1 MVRAFAASL
10 GDDNLLVQ
18 RGTLDLLLTAL
29 RLEGSALHSASPADR
44 KLLVRAATGVVLRRD
59 LSLNR
64 RLFAWVLGPD
74 EALEKQEEYFNKYA
88 RDLLVITLREDMF
101 HPSTE
106 YAATR
111 PFKIYVSLLDKWEI
125 GAPLTDV
132 LIYDSL
138 KAIKQALTD
147 GKDNYEDVSKPSFKI
162 LATGSLQRFQF
173 LITAN
178 TLYEAVQPKATW
190 KHLFNSIRKELS
202 NGSDR
207 TEVTMFMIISG
218 KSAHRFTL

>member
-18 RGTLDLLLTAL
+18 RGTLDLLITSL

-44 KLLVRAATGVVLRRD
+44 TLLVRAATGVVLRRD

-64 RLFAWVLGPD
+64 RLFAWVLGSD
-74 EALEKQEEYFNKYA
+74 EHPEKQEEYFNKHA
-88 RDLLVITLREDMF
+88 KTLLVDTLRDEMF
-101 HPSTE
+101 EPSTE

-138 KAIKQALTD
+138 RAIKQALEEGRD
-147 GKDNYEDVSKPSFKI
+147 GGEDVSLHPLQPEI
-162 LATGSLQRFQF
+162 L
-173 LITAN
+173 LI
-178 TLYEAVQPKATW
+178 LE
-190 KHLFNSIRKELS
+190 
-202 NGSDR
+202 
-207 TEVTMFMIISG
+207 
-218 KSAHRFTL
+218 